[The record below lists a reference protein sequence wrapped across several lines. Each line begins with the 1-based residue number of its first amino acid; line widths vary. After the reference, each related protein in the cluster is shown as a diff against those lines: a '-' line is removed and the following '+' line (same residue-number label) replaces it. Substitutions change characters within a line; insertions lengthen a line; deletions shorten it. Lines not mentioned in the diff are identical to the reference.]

1 MPPTEPA
8 ATALRPRTVLLAAC
22 AALASGL
29 LPLGAGSAQEA
40 AGPAFTVEVAMI
52 DDLKAVF
59 GTVESVDTTLARSRI
74 GGILRDLAVDEGS
87 RVEEGQVLAR
97 VVDEKLAL
105 ELAALDSRIRA
116 ADSQLKLARIGLERM
131 STLRAK
137 GTVSQSALDDAQTG
151 VEVAAGA
158 VAALQ
163 AERAVIAERRAEGA
177 VLAPAAGRVLQ
188 VRVTDGQVVL
198 PGEVVAEIADEA
210 YVLRLYLPERHARF
224 LRQGDQV
231 LVGERGLAP
240 EAGGL
245 RTGRIQ
251 QVYPELDRGRVVADV
266 AVEGLGDYFVGERT
280 RVFVAT
286 GERAAIVIPTGYL
299 TTRHGVTYARLERG
313 PEVVVQTGLPVDDG
327 VEILSGL
334 RPGDRLVPP
343 GAAAAGG
350 DGSGG

>member
-1 MPPTEPA
+1 VTVRTVLVLVCAALVSGLLRA
-8 ATALRPRTVLLAAC
+8 ATAP
-22 AALASGL
+22 
-29 LPLGAGSAQEA
+29 AQDA
-40 AGPAFTVEVAMI
+40 TGPAFTVEVEMI

-74 GGILRDLAVDEGS
+74 GGILRGLAVDEGS
-87 RVEEGQVLAR
+87 RVEEGQALAR
-97 VVDEKLAL
+97 VVDEKLGL

-116 ADSQLKLARIGLERM
+116 AQSQLKLARIGLDRI

-137 GTVSQSALDDAQTG
+137 GTVSQSALDDAQTA
-151 VEVAAGA
+151 VEVEDGA

-224 LRQGDQV
+224 LHQGDKV

-240 EAGGL
+240 AATGL
-245 RTGRIQ
+245 REGRIR
-251 QVYPELDRGRVVADV
+251 QVYPELDHGRVVADV
-266 AVEGLGDYFVGERT
+266 AVDGLGDYFVGERT

-286 GERAAIVIPTGYL
+286 GERPAVVIPRRYL
-299 TTRHGVTYARLERG
+299 ASHHGVAYVRLERG
-313 PEVVVQTGLPVDDG
+313 GDVVVQPGLPMNDRI
-327 VEILSGL
+327 EILSGL
-334 RPGDRLVPP
+334 QPGDRLVLP
-343 GAAAAGG
+343 GAAAAAGS